1 VTTRNNTLD
10 PHAAKA
16 RKTEVV
22 RLRSSGREARGA
34 LEEKTMYKHAQSL
47 IKNLRRQ
54 KPCKDK
60 KDRLGKKYIDPK
72 TDCLEEMNIAALA

>member
-1 VTTRNNTLD
+1 MPQRL
-10 PHAAKA
+10 
-16 RKTEVV
+16 E
-22 RLRSSGREARGA
+22 RLRSSGREAQGEKPEVPWKRKLCTNMLKA
-34 LEEKTMYKHAQSL
+34 LLNL

>member
-1 VTTRNNTLD
+1 
-10 PHAAKA
+10 
-16 RKTEVV
+16 
-22 RLRSSGREARGA
+22 
-34 LEEKTMYKHAQSL
+34 MYKDAQSL

-60 KDRLGKKYIDPK
+60 KDRLGKKKYIDPK